1 MPRFLFHINYLH
13 SKNIPYCF
21 CSQPNKVYS
30 PYSHYFCS
38 KQDKVYSP
46 YSHYFCSKQDEV
58 YSVYPHSLRR

>member
-38 KQDKVYSP
+38 KQD
-46 YSHYFCSKQDEV
+46 EV